1 MKRAFLR
8 QATSIEDDI
17 LALQETLKIK
27 GCVVEDPL
35 SREDLEDLPRYAK
48 ERIIADLF
56 DLFASLC
63 DDDPDDDENDDGKG
77 DLERSDPP
85 KRQQEEEEEEEDLE
99 R

>member
-17 LALQETLKIK
+17 LALQTTLRIK

-35 SREDLEDLPRYAK
+35 SREDLEELPRYAK

-63 DDDPDDDENDDGKG
+63 DDPDDDENDDGKG
-77 DLERSDPP
+77 DLERSVPP